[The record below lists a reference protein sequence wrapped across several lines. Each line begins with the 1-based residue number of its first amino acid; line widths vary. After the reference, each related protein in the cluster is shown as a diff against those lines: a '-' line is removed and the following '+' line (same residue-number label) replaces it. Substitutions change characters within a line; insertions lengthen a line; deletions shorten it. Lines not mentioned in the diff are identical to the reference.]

1 MPIDDTIE
9 TLAKIRQSIDQGIPK
24 TSTSPDALVNHL
36 NDLYGDSGDGLT
48 SRELFA
54 YDDVGSP
61 SITLNVDIDIE
72 FDPRKVM
79 ESMQTRLRATPE
91 EGADEIGRTG
101 AIWSC
106 GRYDFVHDDNLGRL
120 QISHRY
126 SHRRRDTQSVLSI
139 IRKMIDHAKSYL
151 EAVRQSTQEGTGTP
165 ETD

>member
-1 MPIDDTIE
+1 MPIVDTIE

-54 YDDVGSP
+54 YDDVSSP

-79 ESMQTRLRATPE
+79 ESMQTRLQVAPQE
-91 EGADEIGRTG
+91 EADEIGRTG
-101 AIWSC
+101 VVWSC
-106 GRYDFVHDDNLGRL
+106 GHYDFVHDDNLGRL

-151 EAVRQSTQEGTGTP
+151 EAVRQSTQDGTGTP
-165 ETD
+165 EAD